1 MNVIAWIVKVIE
13 SMSSK
18 WNRRDK
24 KVRNKREGKL
34 SRKIM
39 TRADDRFKAKTTSKA
54 NSKELRRIQR
64 DIDDER
70 GFCGIAMN
78 PSIPII

>member
-1 MNVIAWIVKVIE
+1 MSVIAWIVKVKE
-13 SMSSK
+13 TMSSK

-24 KVRNKREGKL
+24 KVHNKREGKL

-39 TRADDRFKAKTTSKA
+39 TRADDRFKATTTSKA

-64 DIDDER
+64 DIERDEELY
-70 GFCGIAMN
+70 I
-78 PSIPII
+78 